1 MRTSDCQLGGGELR
15 LDFVRH
21 NDREITVHNGRFC
34 HSHIDVYVVPLQNAP
49 QIIQITQLP
58 RTSSPAA
65 VGQIQHS
72 SVTATRD
79 WAASFTRRSRAVRSA
94 SAWTSVCAR
103 RASSAGECH
112 LPYLSSCVLYFLF
125 LFRCLTNPNCDPFR
139 SFASFAQQIAGLRS
153 IAIVFVLVASV
164 GTIKRMACALYT
176 MLIMITTRI

>member
-1 MRTSDCQLGGGELR
+1 M
-15 LDFVRH
+15 
-21 NDREITVHNGRFC
+21 HNGRFC

-49 QIIQITQLP
+49 PIIQITQLP

-79 WAASFTRRSRAVRSA
+79 WAASFTLRSRAVRSA
-94 SAWTSVCAR
+94 SAWTSACAR
-103 RASSAGECH
+103 RASSAGEFP
-112 LPYLSSCVLYFLF
+112 LSLFPRYLSLSPPLLSLVLLVFVPLFDQPTNYF
-125 LFRCLTNPNCDPFR
+125 CHTVIR
-139 SFASFAQQIAGLRS
+139 SDVVLHLWQQIAGLRY

-164 GTIKRMACALYT
+164 GTIKRTACALYT

>member
-1 MRTSDCQLGGGELR
+1 M
-15 LDFVRH
+15 
-21 NDREITVHNGRFC
+21 HNGRFC

-49 QIIQITQLP
+49 PIIQITQLP

-79 WAASFTRRSRAVRSA
+79 WAASFTLRSRAVLSA
-94 SAWTSVCAR
+94 SAWTSACAR
-103 RASSAGECH
+103 RASSAGELPLSLFPPLLSLVLLVFVPLFDQPTNYFCH
-112 LPYLSSCVLYFLF
+112 TVIRSDVVLHLW
-125 LFRCLTNPNCDPFR
+125 
-139 SFASFAQQIAGLRS
+139 QQIAGLRS

-164 GTIKRMACALYT
+164 GTIKRTACALYT

>member
-1 MRTSDCQLGGGELR
+1 M
-15 LDFVRH
+15 
-21 NDREITVHNGRFC
+21 HNGRFC

-49 QIIQITQLP
+49 PIIQITQLP

-79 WAASFTRRSRAVRSA
+79 WAASFTLRSRAVRSA
-94 SAWTSVCAR
+94 SAWTSACAR
-103 RASSAGECH
+103 RASSAGEPPSF
-112 LPYLSSCVLYFLF
+112 LLF
-125 LFRCLTNPNCDPFR
+125 LPLLGLVLLVFVPLFDQPTNYFCHTVIR
-139 SFASFAQQIAGLRS
+139 SDVVLHLWQQIAGLRF

-164 GTIKRMACALYT
+164 GTIKRTACALYT

>member
-1 MRTSDCQLGGGELR
+1 M
-15 LDFVRH
+15 
-21 NDREITVHNGRFC
+21 HNGRFFC

-49 QIIQITQLP
+49 PIIQITQLP

-79 WAASFTRRSRAVRSA
+79 WAASFTQRSRAVRSA
-94 SAWTSVCAR
+94 SAWTSACAR
-103 RASSAGECH
+103 RASSAGELPLSLSLYVSLYLPLLSLVLLVFVPLFDQPTNYFCH
-112 LPYLSSCVLYFLF
+112 TVIRSDLVLHLW
-125 LFRCLTNPNCDPFR
+125 
-139 SFASFAQQIAGLRS
+139 QQIAGLRF

-164 GTIKRMACALYT
+164 GTIKRTACALYT